1 MKEKKNNIYSYKDWV
16 LAIINLI
23 STTTVVKGEKE
34 REKKFLY
41 VHSTL
46 GLNQGY
52 HYCCKRSGISVIET
66 DENIKRD
73 KVGI

>member
-1 MKEKKNNIYSYKDWV
+1 VK
-16 LAIINLI
+16 
-23 STTTVVKGEKE
+23 VKGGKK
-34 REKKFLY
+34 REKKFLC

-46 GLNQGY
+46 GLDSGY

-73 KVGI
+73 KVGT